1 MDECIPKFRN
11 FRYAGGH
18 NKVGVLQSLGATI
31 QAVFILR
38 GWRSIGCSAE
48 VGRQNACS
56 VRHVARGRGS
66 ETNYVGNLSAKVM
79 PQRFECPTI
88 QRLAALKWR
97 IGQRG

>member
-66 ETNYVGNLSAKVM
+66 ETNSTTSN
-79 PQRFECPTI
+79 QD
-88 QRLAALKWR
+88 AASHAVREGLEW
-97 IGQRG
+97 IGSVKIITG